1 MRKIIC
7 IFFMILVL
15 TILPAG
21 CSSAN
26 VSSQSS
32 QTVTFSIRCDTA
44 VANGMANGE
53 KWEGIIPEDGCI
65 LPETEMEIT
74 EGETV
79 FDVLCRVRD
88 EYGIHMEYS
97 GTNQTTYIE
106 GIGNLYERD
115 CGRWSGWMYCV
126 NGEYPDVGCGEYELE
141 DGDDVDWNYTCDL
154 GIDLD
159 ADREEA
165 EEWKETHE

>member
-44 VANGMANGE
+44 VANGMANEE

-65 LPETEMEIT
+65 LPETEIRDARNALKRI
-74 EGETV
+74 ET
-79 FDVLCRVRD
+79 D
-88 EYGIHMEYS
+88 ENYVVDRIPVKSRKKKED
-97 GTNQTTYIE
+97 IVIRAKE
-106 GIGNLYERD
+106 LWFRYEKNHQK
-115 CGRWSGWMYCV
+115 Y
-126 NGEYPDVGCGEYELE
+126 
-141 DGDDVDWNYTCDL
+141 
-154 GIDLD
+154 
-159 ADREEA
+159 
-165 EEWKETHE
+165 